1 MSLRSVATGSV
12 KEFKLIRMILSFF
25 GGFMSAEDQDWAG

>member
-1 MSLRSVATGSV
+1 MSLRSVATEPIE
-12 KEFKLIRMILSFF
+12 EFKFIRMILAFF